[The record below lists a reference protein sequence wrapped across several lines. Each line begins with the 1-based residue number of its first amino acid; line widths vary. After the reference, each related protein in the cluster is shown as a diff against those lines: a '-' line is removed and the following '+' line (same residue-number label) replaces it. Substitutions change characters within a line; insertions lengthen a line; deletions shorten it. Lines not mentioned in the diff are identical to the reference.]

1 MSLSE
6 ATTRSLLIVD
16 DDADILR
23 LVSLAMS
30 ARGFRVSTATSLEDG
45 LRHLERTTFDVVLTD
60 KNLKGATGLELIDAL
75 SIRSPTTALVLMTA
89 YPEGALGRLSSLDGY
104 LGKPFKSLEV
114 VAQTLQDAIER
125 RARSIQR
132 QKLLGQLGDVKTAL
146 TSAVLPPKPVT

>member
-1 MSLSE
+1 MSPS
-6 ATTRSLLIVD
+6 APTGFSLLIVD

-23 LVSLAMS
+23 LVSLAMG
-30 ARGFRVSTATSLEDG
+30 ARGFQVTTAMTLDEG

-75 SIRSPTTALVLMTA
+75 SIRSPTTAIVLMTA

-104 LGKPFKSLEV
+104 LGKPFKSLDV
-114 VAQTLQDAIER
+114 VAQTLQDAIDR

-146 TSAVLPPKPVT
+146 TSPVQPPKPLT